1 MDFFGKKNKFFKPF
15 AFDEEEKQ
23 EEGLALYLKN
33 GDLKNIMEEL
43 NKENINEKIINVPLW
58 GDYTPLGYFMEYCDK
73 NEKVLDCLLSMG
85 ADIESVK
92 NEYCANLLE
101 SIKNKDIKTIELFV
115 KYGMNINDNVGGVFS
130 EKSLLGDF
138 IASGKSL
145 VEIKELLSLGARAL
159 VNEDVFSPA
168 FDRGLEFVD
177 LLFENKVEVNKGLEF
192 AYKVVRSQK
201 LEENQKVYL
210 LDKLCD
216 STDVDLDEALKTYGG
231 YELPLMVLSYNDKQY
246 GIVKFL
252 IKRGFDF
259 KQISHNLKRI
269 FNSLELSSMKSILLK
284 SPFIDEDFFIWDYS
298 YEEFKDYIESKDD
311 LSESLILLPIYTS
324 TKLDKAEKK
333 ELIQRAFD
341 KNAHAD
347 EVNKEFEEEVRVNI
361 LYVIANSHYFKG
373 KEWFVEYFIEK
384 GSSIEFNNNSALF
397 PAIWQNF
404 KEICEALLENGANL
418 NYYSDS
424 YGSWIDSFYVEDA
437 NLHNSEQRI
446 EMYDFLSKYGFEL
459 EGRDKFFNEMGH
471 EALNIILENS
481 DYKFASYFLKKN
493 KDLKLHFEEIK
504 GNIYR
509 LVNKGIKTD
518 LIKDILERVDVN
530 SSEVHSSGDRIP
542 LLYTF
547 IHKYLEVESIQDK
560 RYYFGIIE
568 YMFKLGANPNLLYYY
583 KKYEKDEKFAESSKL
598 LGLIMNNPRDN
609 SELVEL
615 FLDNGAD
622 YKMKTSRMKESLIF
636 DIVHRKQ
643 DTTDELRAKYLEM
656 LWARDKFDLEERNN
670 LNSTPL
676 IAASQ
681 GCHYL
686 ALKWL
691 IDKGA
696 DINVIGGFDNSPP
709 MHKAISNHSY
719 ISPDSR
725 AKTVE
730 ILIDAGADIEEFDTE
745 DFTPLM
751 SAAYYGC
758 NSVVELLLARGV
770 EVNKKNAS
778 GMTAVH
784 CAVVGDASYDY
795 SFADNKS
802 NIITRLANS
811 KADVNTHSANGM
823 TPLIDAIGYG
833 YKEVFATLVKMGAD
847 GNLKDNSGRSPL
859 MVAVEYA
866 DIYFV
871 NKLWGM
877 TEDFAIVDSYGE
889 DLFMKGVYRR
899 NPQEAQMIMSKLI
912 EMGYRP
918 LPLENGATIIHIAAG
933 RGNYKLLPF
942 MTKIGF
948 AMNILDNNL
957 YSPLDYLVMSKGME
971 LEAFRATLDMIIKL
985 GGDINDS
992 HVASPLINA
1001 VSEALEDKNMEYKV
1015 EELVKRGVDIKKSLT
1030 KAKINGEDMLLI
1042 DYLERLLGDNEG
1054 DISFN

>member
-1 MDFFGKKNKFFKPF
+1 MDFFGKKKKLFKPF
-15 AFDEEEKQ
+15 DFEEKEEM
-23 EEGLALYLKN
+23 EEGLALYLKK
-33 GDLKNIMEEL
+33 GDLKNIKEEL
-43 NKENINEKIINVPLW
+43 NKENINKKIIKVPHW
-58 GDYTPLGYFMEYCDK
+58 GDYTPLCYFMEYCKEND
-73 NEKVLDCLLSMG
+73 EVLDCLLSIG

-101 SIKNKDIKTIELFV
+101 YVKNKNIKTIEIFV
-115 KYGMNINDNVGGVFS
+115 KYGMNINDNVGGIFA
-130 EKSLLGDF
+130 EKSILGDF
-138 IASGKSL
+138 ITNGKSL
-145 VEIKELLSLGARAL
+145 VEIKELLEIGAGAL
-159 VNEDVFSPA
+159 ASEDVFSPA
-168 FDRGLEFVD
+168 FDRGIEFLD
-177 LLFENKVEVNKGLEF
+177 LLFEHKVEVNKGLEF
-192 AYKVVRSQK
+192 AYKVVRSK
-201 LEENQKVYL
+201 KIEEKQKVYL
-210 LDKLCD
+210 LEKLCD

-231 YELPLMVLSYNDKQY
+231 YELPLMVLSYNEKQY
-246 GIVKFL
+246 GVVKCL

-269 FNSLELSSMKSILLK
+269 FNPLEISSMKYILLK

-298 YEEFKDYIESKDD
+298 YKEFKNYIESKDD
-311 LSESLILLPIYTS
+311 LSESLILLPLFMS
-324 TKLDKAEKK
+324 TKLYKAEKK
-333 ELIQRAFD
+333 ELIQLAFD
-341 KNAHAD
+341 KNAHAN

-418 NYYSDS
+418 NFYSDS
-424 YGSWIDSFYVEDA
+424 YGSWIDSFYIEDA
-437 NLHNSEQRI
+437 NLHNIEQRI
-446 EMYDFLSKYGFEL
+446 EMYDFLSKYGFDL

-471 EALNIILENS
+471 DALNIILENS
-481 DYKFASYFLKKN
+481 DYKFASYFLRKN
-493 KDLKLHFEEIK
+493 KDLKLHFEKIK
-504 GNIYR
+504 DKIFR
-509 LVNKGIKTD
+509 MVNKGIKTN
-518 LIKDILERVDVN
+518 LIKELLERLDVDSV
-530 SSEVHSSGDRIP
+530 EVHSSGDRIP

-547 IHKYLEVESIQDK
+547 IHKYLEIESTHDK
-560 RYYFGIIE
+560 KYYFEIME

-598 LGLIMNNPRDN
+598 LGIIMNDPRDN

-622 YKMKTSRMKESLIF
+622 YKVKTSRMKESLIF
-636 DIVHRKQ
+636 TVVHRNLE
-643 DTTDELRAKYLEM
+643 TTDELRVKYLEL
-656 LWARDKFDLEERNN
+656 LWNRGKFDLEERNN

-681 GCHYL
+681 GGHYL

-719 ISPDSR
+719 ISPENR

-758 NSVVELLLARGV
+758 NSVVGLLLARGV

-778 GMTAVH
+778 GMTALH
-784 CAVVGDASYDY
+784 CAVVGNASYDY

-802 NIITRLANS
+802 SIINQLTNY
-811 KADVNTHSANGM
+811 KGDINTHSANGM
-823 TPLIDAIGYG
+823 TPLIDAVGYG
-833 YKEVFATLVKMGAD
+833 YKEVFATLMKTGAD
-847 GNLKDNSGRSPL
+847 GNLKDRSGRSPL

-871 NKLWGM
+871 NKLWGIN
-877 TEDFAIVDSYGE
+877 EDFTTVDSYGE
-889 DLFMKGVYRR
+889 DLFMKAVYRR

-918 LPLENGATIIHIAAG
+918 LPLENGATIIHIAAS
-933 RGNYKLLPF
+933 RGNYQLLPF

-948 AMNILDNNL
+948 ATNMLDNNL
-957 YSPLDYLVMSKGME
+957 YSPIDYLVISKEIE
-971 LEAFRATLDMIIKL
+971 LELFRASLDMLIKC

-992 HVASPLINA
+992 NVASPIINA
-1001 VSEALEDKNMEYKV
+1001 AKEAMEDKNMEYKV
-1015 EELVKRGVDIKKSLT
+1015 EELIKRGADINKSLT
-1030 KAKINGEDMLLI
+1030 KAKIIGEDMFLI
-1042 DYLERLLGDNEG
+1042 HYLEKLLGENEG
-1054 DISFN
+1054 DIRFN

>member
-1 MDFFGKKNKFFKPF
+1 MNFFGKKNKLFKPF
-15 AFDEEEKQ
+15 DFDEVEEQ
-23 EEGLALYLKN
+23 EEGLILYLKK
-33 GDLKNIMEEL
+33 GDLKNIKEEL
-43 NKENINEKIINVPLW
+43 NKDNINEKIINVPHW
-58 GDYTPLGYFMEYCDK
+58 GDYTPLKYFMEYCEE
-73 NEKVLDCLLSMG
+73 NEDVLDCLLSMG

-92 NEYCANLLE
+92 NEYSANLLE
-101 SIKNKDIKTIELFV
+101 SIKNKNIKTIETFV
-115 KYGMNINDNVGGVFS
+115 KYGMNINDNVGGVFG
-130 EKSLLGDF
+130 EKSILGDF
-138 IASGKSL
+138 ITSGKSL
-145 VEIKELLSLGARAL
+145 VEVKEILKLGARPL
-159 VNEDVFSPA
+159 PNEDVFSPA
-168 FDRGLEFVD
+168 FDRGMEFLD

-192 AYKVVRSQK
+192 AYKVVRSQIM
-201 LEENQKVYL
+201 EENQKVYL
-210 LDKLCD
+210 LEKLCEG
-216 STDVDLDEALKTYGG
+216 TEVDLDEPLKTYGG
-231 YELPLMVLSYNDKQY
+231 YEHPLMVLSYNEKQY

-269 FNSLELSSMKSILLK
+269 FNPSELSSMKDILLK
-284 SPFIDEDFFIWDYS
+284 SPFIDEEFFIWDYS
-298 YEEFKDYIESKDD
+298 YKEFKEYIESKDD
-311 LSESLILLPIYTS
+311 LSDSLILLPIYTS
-324 TKLDKAEKK
+324 TRLDKAEKK
-333 ELIQRAFD
+333 ELIQMAFD

-347 EVNKEFEEEVRVNI
+347 EINKEFEEEVRVNI

-373 KEWFVEYFIEK
+373 KEWFLEYFIEK
-384 GSSIEFNNNSALF
+384 GSSIEFNNNSALL

-404 KEICEALLENGANL
+404 KEICEVLLENGANL
-418 NYYSDS
+418 NFYSDS

-459 EGRDKFFNEMGH
+459 EGRDKFFNEIGH
-471 EALNIILENS
+471 EALNIILKNS

-560 RYYFGIIE
+560 KYYFEIMK

-583 KKYEKDEKFAESSKL
+583 KKYENDEKFAESSKL

-636 DIVHRKQ
+636 DIVHRKH

-696 DINVIGGFDNSPP
+696 NINVIGGFDNSPP

-751 SAAYYGC
+751 SASYYGC
-758 NSVVELLLARGV
+758 NSVVGVLLAKGA

-778 GMTAVH
+778 GLTALH
-784 CAVVGDASYDY
+784 CAVVGNASYDY
-795 SFADNKS
+795 EFADNKS
-802 NIITRLANS
+802 SIIAQLINY
-811 KADVNTHSANGM
+811 KADINTHSSNGM

-833 YKEVFATLVKMGAD
+833 YKEVFGTLVRMGAD
-847 GNLKDNSGRSPL
+847 ANLKDISGRSPL
-859 MVAVEYA
+859 MVAVEYS

-871 NKLWGM
+871 NKLWGI
-877 TEDFAIVDSYGE
+877 TEDFTTVDSYGE
-889 DLFMKGVYRR
+889 DLFMKLVYRR

-912 EMGYRP
+912 EMGHRP
-918 LPLENGATIIHIAAG
+918 LPLENGATMLHIAVG
-933 RGNYKLLPF
+933 RGNYQLLPF
-942 MTKIGF
+942 MAEIGF
-948 AMNILDNNL
+948 AINILDKNL
-957 YSPLDYLVMSKGME
+957 YSPMDYLLMSKGME
-971 LEAFRATLDMIIKL
+971 IEVFKTTLDMLIKL

-992 HVASPLINA
+992 HIATPLISA
-1001 VSEALEDKNMEYKV
+1001 VRDTLEDKNMEYKV
-1015 EELVKRGVDIKKSLT
+1015 EELIKRGVDIRKSLT
-1030 KAKINGEDMLLI
+1030 KAKIIGEEILVI
-1042 DYLERLLGDNEG
+1042 DYLERLVEDREG
-1054 DISFN
+1054 DIDFN